1 MISQKARFR
10 RTEPNKRLRKSLS
23 ILLALG
29 INLLPLQGFIPLA
42 HASGGLN
49 IPPAE
54 QPQILI
60 LLDNSQGMAG
70 VIKGPDGLSGAI
82 MSGSGTV
89 AEDVSSS
96 SPPTY
101 TASAGFTPPA
111 QATAGT
117 MVPYS
122 VPCTSL
128 PAAPTAST
136 FLGQKACVAFGA
148 GTFTFGSPPSGE
160 ECSTKY
166 NGNCVTGYT
175 GFDHSYVDN
184 SESMFNVSEGAI
196 RTILANSTYA
206 NNIQFGLETYGLTGG
221 ISLYNTWVYYMSGPD
236 GFSFGPT
243 STSPSGSGLQAVKNP
258 CYQSNS
264 TSCQNIENYYSNYG
278 YMQNLSGP
286 GDDNGIYGDKYMYI
300 QDTSD
305 NPIINDVLYATA
317 SQWSPGATNVA
328 ASGPNVYGNLSNYEN
343 NQNIGVNY
351 SNYSNYLGLGSG
363 MTPTSAGYF
372 PQSRQMW
379 ESQRGFGF
387 NASTRAGTGTIT
399 VPISSK
405 NSTNTTK
412 IENAILPE
420 VLSAD
425 ANYTGTPI
433 VAAAGHAPVAGAFQ
447 TAIKYF
453 SSSASNSQNH
463 PPVTCGKKYVIFIT
477 FGQPTKGMN
486 HGYVYP
492 PLGSASAS
500 TFGVTSLTSS
510 AVTSSSTNNNAV
522 VEAVQQIKN
531 LYTKD
536 KVKTYVIGVGSAV
549 NPNVTG
555 TTQSQQTEAQQGQ
568 YVLQAMANAG
578 GTNTVY
584 AASSA
589 SQVQAALNSI
599 VANILGKSVVSSYAA
614 PPSVTVG
621 SLEFLLKNI
630 NPVTGQG
637 DLFAYPV
644 TSNGSVSSTASWT
657 ANGIMTAAT
666 RSTALNTTPMGGS
679 NGTGSPQTFSVV
691 ASTDS
696 AAFGTLPT
704 DLTASDIASYT
715 TNPSYDNG
723 TYLGGRTSGW
733 YVGLP
738 SSAPAEVLT
747 PPNNANLLSNSGYL
761 SFAASHASRQNAVLF
776 SDNDGFLYAIG
787 YTNPNPTSSTS
798 TGTQQL
804 LWGWM
809 PGGLLSSLQSYK
821 AFWQGNNMGNFQS
834 IDASPD
840 GGTTW
845 HTYVV
850 GVAGGGSIYYDLQLT
865 GKSTPK
871 LSSVVAQY
879 QLSGDS
885 QPQPSAPVFYQVN
898 TTGASNFGK
907 TWALFAINS
916 SNTSYL
922 GVLNVTSGVWTLDK
936 LPFSNTATPYIN
948 TNSNLFLGDSNGNV
962 YEMSATNLSTVLN
975 KRSNYSIPSTD
986 FSGIGNYATNWTSG
1000 LKINVQFIG
1009 GTFYQG
1015 KNYLR
1020 VQGPSG
1026 ITIFNQMN
1034 GTWSPVWTAYA
1045 GGAGSWKGTSYSPSS
1060 GGSNAIN
1067 PLPDGSSITDQAL
1080 INAGNVIVP
1089 VTIPASADTCGAN
1102 TAEYFIYAL
1111 NNGIFPS
1118 AAYYSTSGT
1127 PIVLAQNGGYVIG
1140 QGNALTPT
1148 VTMFNGRQL
1157 LQGAANKNTS
1167 GGTSSFPAAIGAG
1180 LPLGGP
1186 VAWRLDLT
1194 Q

>member
-1 MISQKARFR
+1 MISQKTRTR

-42 HASGGLN
+42 MASSNGGLN

-89 AEDVSSS
+89 PEDANSS
-96 SPPTY
+96 SPVNY
-101 TASAGFTPPA
+101 QASAGFTPPA
-111 QATAGT
+111 QGAAGDT
-117 MVPYS
+117 VPYS
-122 VPCTSL
+122 VLCNSGSL
-128 PAAPTAST
+128 ST
-136 FLGQKACVAFGA
+136 LGQQACEAFD
-148 GTFTFGSPPSGE
+148 TQTGSGNSG
-160 ECSTKY
+160 S
-166 NGNCVTGYT
+166 
-175 GFDHSYVDN
+175 SYVDN
-184 SESMFNVSEGAI
+184 SESMFNVSENAI
-196 RTILANSTYA
+196 RTILANTTYA

-221 ISLYNTWVYYMSGPD
+221 ISLYNTWVYYMSGPN
-236 GFSFGPT
+236 GFSFGNS
-243 STSPSGSGLQAVKNP
+243 STATNDQGLQAVANP
-258 CYQSNS
+258 CYNNSNGS
-264 TSCQNIENYYSNYG
+264 SCQNVQFYYGQGNGAISDPYLYIE
-278 YMQNLSGP
+278 
-286 GDDNGIYGDKYMYI
+286 
-300 QDTSD
+300 DTSD
-305 NPIINDVLYATA
+305 NPIINDVLYASGVGSNFVAHHFLGNENYNLNGYMRGSVSTVYRYNT
-317 SQWSPGATNVA
+317 SP
-328 ASGPNVYGNLSNYEN
+328 
-343 NQNIGVNY
+343 
-351 SNYSNYLGLGSG
+351 YLGNYWV
-363 MTPTSAGYF
+363 TNPTSAGYT
-372 PQSRQMW
+372 PQTPEVW
-379 ESQRGFGF
+379 YSQRGFGF
-387 NASTRAGTGTIT
+387 NASTSASSGTIT
-399 VPISSK
+399 VPISAT

-420 VLSAD
+420 VLSFY

-447 TAIKYF
+447 TALKYF
-453 SSSASNSQNH
+453 KGKSSQGK
-463 PPVTCGKKYVIFIT
+463 PPTTCGKKYVIFIT

-492 PLGSASAS
+492 PLGSAAAGTFSVTPITAAMVSA
-500 TFGVTSLTSS
+500 TTPANNGLPNGTTAGTTANQ
-510 AVTSSSTNNNAV
+510 AVY
-522 VEAVQQIKN
+522 EAVSQIGQ
-531 LYTKD
+531 LEQAG
-536 KVKTYVIGVGSAV
+536 VKTYVIGVGSAV
-549 NPNVTG
+549 NPDVTG
-555 TTQSQQTEAQQGQ
+555 ATSSQKAVAQQGQ

-584 AASSA
+584 AATSA

-621 SLEFLLKNI
+621 SLEFLPKNI

-644 TSNGSVSSTASWT
+644 TSNGSVSSTARWT

-666 RSTALNTTPMGGS
+666 RSTALYTTPTSGTNGG
-679 NGTGSPQTFSVV
+679 GALQTFSAV
-691 ASTDS
+691 ATTDS
-696 AAFGTLPT
+696 AAFGNLPSN
-704 DLTASDIASYT
+704 LTASDIANYT
-715 TNPSYDNG
+715 INPSDDNG
-723 TYLGGRTSGW
+723 AYLGGRVSGW

-747 PPNNANLLSNSGYL
+747 PPNNGNLLSNAGYL
-761 SFAASHASRQNAVLF
+761 SFAAKHANRQNAVLF

-798 TGTQQL
+798 TGTQEL

-809 PGGLLSSLQSYK
+809 PGGLLSSLQRYK
-821 AFWQGNNMGNFQS
+821 TFWQGSNMGNFQT
-834 IDASPD
+834 IDAYNST
-840 GGTTW
+840 GSNTGW

-865 GKSTPK
+865 GKKAPK
-871 LSSVVAQY
+871 LGSVVAQY
-879 QLSGDS
+879 QLTGDS

-898 TTGASNFGK
+898 TPGASNFGE

-916 SNTSYL
+916 SSASYL
-922 GVLNVTSGVWTLDK
+922 GVLNVTSGQATLDK
-936 LPFSNTATPYIN
+936 LPFTNTATPYLDSN
-948 TNSNLFLGDSNGNV
+948 GNLFLGDSSGHV
-962 YEMSATNLSTVLN
+962 YEMRASTLNSVLSST
-975 KRSNYSIPSTD
+975 SSYSIPSND
-986 FSGIGNYATNWTSG
+986 FSTIGNYVTNWAAG
-1000 LKINVQFIG
+1000 LKTNVQFIG
-1009 GTFYQG
+1009 GTYYQG

-1026 ITIFNQMN
+1026 ITIFSQMN

-1060 GGSNAIN
+1060 GGSNGIS
-1067 PLPDGSSITDQAL
+1067 PLPSGSSVTDQAL
-1080 INAGNVIVP
+1080 FNAGNVIVP

-1127 PIVLAQNGGYVIG
+1127 PIGLAQNGGYVIG
-1140 QGNALTPT
+1140 EGNAFTPT

-1157 LQGAANKNTS
+1157 LQGAANKNTT
-1167 GGTSSFPAAIGAG
+1167 GGTSNFPAAIGAG

-1186 VAWRLDLT
+1186 VAWRLVLT